1 MSKRGNFK
9 KNMELK
15 KIYILIIVILFSNK
29 LNSEIIN
36 PNEKL
41 LPYDVVK
48 IQLEALK
55 NNNKNDEGIKQTWLF
70 AHPDNKKITGPYE
83 RFRIMIYGAQYKP
96 LLNHSS
102 HKINLLMNAPDKH
115 IFKIEILAKDKNYCF
130 MNGMFKKL
138 LKKIVIVV
146 GLPQQ
151 YQYLWIKE
159 ILFNEKTT
167 IYV

>member
-15 KIYILIIVILFSNK
+15 KIYLLIIVILFSNK

-55 NNNKNDEGIKQTWLF
+55 DNDKNDEGIKQTWLF
-70 AHPDNKKITGPYE
+70 AHPDNKKIT
-83 RFRIMIYGAQYKP
+83 AT
-96 LLNHSS
+96 
-102 HKINLLMNAPDKH
+102 
-115 IFKIEILAKDKNYCF
+115 
-130 MNGMFKKL
+130 
-138 LKKIVIVV
+138 LKKEKIIVAVA
-146 GLPQQ
+146 
-151 YQYLWIKE
+151 IK
-159 ILFNEKTT
+159 N
-167 IYV
+167 

>member
-15 KIYILIIVILFSNK
+15 KIYLFIIIILFSNK

-83 RFRIMIYGAQYKP
+83 RFRIMIYGAQYRS

-102 HKINLLMNAPDKH
+102 HKINLLMNTPEKH
-115 IFKIEILAKDKNYCF
+115 IFKISSL
-130 MNGMFKKL
+130 
-138 LKKIVIVV
+138 
-146 GLPQQ
+146 
-151 YQYLWIKE
+151 
-159 ILFNEKTT
+159 
-167 IYV
+167 